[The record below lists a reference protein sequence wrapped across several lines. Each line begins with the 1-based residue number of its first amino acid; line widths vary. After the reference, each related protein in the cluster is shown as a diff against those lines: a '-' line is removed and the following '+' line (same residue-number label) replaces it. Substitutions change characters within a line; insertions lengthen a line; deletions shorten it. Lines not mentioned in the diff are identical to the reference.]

1 MAVHLEVNSELM
13 AAQTG
18 AQAEAQFIP
27 IIIGI
32 LADFLIGTDFKS
44 SGHPADNKPKF
55 HIMDLS

>member
-1 MAVHLEVNSELM
+1 M